1 VRVLDLVKGLDRGGA
16 ETLLLTGARHRYPA
30 ITSEIAYLSSRHD
43 QLVDELTAEGVKVTC
58 LAPGSMVD
66 PRWLWRLRRALAEVD
81 VTHSHSPVP
90 ATAARIVSRTI
101 PRHRRPSLVTTEHN
115 VWDSHHPLTR
125 LAERITFKLDDAHLA
140 VSTAVLESLPETY
153 RPGVEVVR
161 AGVDLDDVRSHADRT
176 GIRTELGVSDDEVL
190 IGTVANLR
198 AQKGYPDL
206 LRAARHVIDAVPNAR
221 FVAAG
226 RGPQQGEL
234 EALHLDLGLGD
245 RFRFLGHRA
254 DAVRV
259 MSGLDLFCLA
269 SHHEGLP
276 VALME
281 ALALGLP
288 VVSTRAGGIPELIT
302 DGDQGLLVDI
312 GSVDALANALISE
325 ARNTEERATHARA
338 ALATGDQL
346 SIKTSVKRTEDL
358 YRTMV
363 EAR

>member
-1 VRVLDLVKGLDRGGA
+1 
-16 ETLLLTGARHRYPA
+16 
-30 ITSEIAYLSSRHD
+30 
-43 QLVDELTAEGVKVTC
+43 
-58 LAPGSMVD
+58 M
-66 PRWLWRLRRALAEVD
+66 
-81 VTHSHSPVP
+81 
-90 ATAARIVSRTI
+90 
-101 PRHRRPSLVTTEHN
+101 
-115 VWDSHHPLTR
+115 
-125 LAERITFKLDDAHLA
+125 
-140 VSTAVLESLPETY
+140 
-153 RPGVEVVR
+153 
-161 AGVDLDDVRSHADRT
+161 
-176 GIRTELGVSDDEVL
+176 RTELGVSDDEVL